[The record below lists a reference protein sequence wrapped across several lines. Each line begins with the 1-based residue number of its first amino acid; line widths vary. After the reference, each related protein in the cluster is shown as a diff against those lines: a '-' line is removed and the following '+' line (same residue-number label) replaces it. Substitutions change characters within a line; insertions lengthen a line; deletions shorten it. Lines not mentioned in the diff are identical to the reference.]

1 MDKNELQALAQKY
14 LEGTATPQ
22 EKALLNEWYD
32 VVQTGTPEIVNLQR
46 DETEVDVKQRMY
58 NNLNQQLFTP
68 QKQQNITGTIIKRL
82 SIWVGSAA
90 AVLALTFFAWSW
102 YVNHKTLAP
111 QSDGQIVNVP
121 YNRVMHLTLPD
132 SSRVW
137 LNAGSVFR
145 YPKKFI
151 GKTRTVE
158 LLEGRAFFD
167 VKHQTQHPFIV
178 KTKNLNIT
186 VLGTSFDVRSYQK
199 EGTTQVRVVTGKVGI
214 TVPNGIH
221 KDAIMLLPK
230 QQIILSNVS
239 SHLVTE
245 VAHDAKVSEWTKNN
259 FVFEQESLGNV
270 FKALEKEY
278 NTQISVENKKLLDER
293 ITIKLNNQHLD
304 TIMEILSYTKHFKYQ
319 MANDSTVIVK

>member
-14 LEGTATPQ
+14 LEGTATPE
-22 EKALLNEWYD
+22 EKQLLNDWYD
-32 VVQTGTPEIVNLQR
+32 ADNSDVSEIVDLQT
-46 DETEVDVKQRMY
+46 DETEADVKHRLY
-58 NNLNQQLFTP
+58 NNLRQQLFEP
-68 QKQQNITGTIIKRL
+68 QKPRQSVVKRL
-82 SIWVGSAA
+82 VIWAGSAA
-90 AVLALTFFAWSW
+90 AVLALTFFAWQW
-102 YVNHKTLAP
+102 YANNKIQPVPDK
-111 QSDGQIVNVP
+111 QIVSAP
-121 YNRVMHLTLPD
+121 YNRVIHLMLPD

-214 TVPNGIH
+214 TMPNGIH
-221 KDAIMLLPK
+221 KQAIMLLPT
-230 QQIILSNVS
+230 QQIILSNQTS
-239 SHLVTE
+239 QLVTGIAQE
-245 VAHDAKVSEWTKNN
+245 TKVSEWTKNN
-259 FVFEQESLGNV
+259 FVFHQEKLADV
-270 FKALEKEY
+270 FKLLEKEY
-278 NTQISVENKKLLDER
+278 HTQINVANKELLNER
-293 ITIKLNNQHLD
+293 ITIDLNNQHLD
-304 TIMEILSYTKHFKYQ
+304 TILETLSFTKHFKYQ

>member
-22 EKALLNEWYD
+22 EKQLLNEWYD
-32 VVQTGTPEIVNLQR
+32 VGNSGTLETVDLQA
-46 DETEVDVKQRMY
+46 DETEADVKQRLY
-58 NNLNQQLFTP
+58 NNLKQQLFEP
-68 QKQQNITGTIIKRL
+68 QEQRHRAGVVKRL
-82 SIWVGSAA
+82 VIWTASVA
-90 AVLALTFFAWSW
+90 AVLALTFFAWQW
-102 YVNHKTLAP
+102 YTNGKIQPV
-111 QSDGQIVNVP
+111 SDKQVVSAP
-121 YNRVMHLTLPD
+121 YNRVIHLMLPD

-186 VLGTSFDVRSYQK
+186 VLGTSFDVRSYRK

-221 KDAIMLLPK
+221 RQAIMLLPK
-230 QQIILSNVS
+230 QQIILSNQTNQ
-239 SHLVTE
+239 LVTGIAQE
-245 VAHDAKVSEWTKNN
+245 TKVSEWTKNN
-259 FVFEQESLGNV
+259 FVFEQEKLADV
-270 FKALEKEY
+270 FKLLEKEY
-278 NTQISVENKKLLDER
+278 HTQINVENKKLLNER

-304 TIMEILSYTKHFKYQ
+304 TILETLSFTKHFKYQ

>member
-14 LEGTATPQ
+14 LEGTATPE
-22 EKALLNEWYD
+22 EKQLLNEWYD
-32 VVQTGTPEIVNLQR
+32 AGNTGASEIVDLQA
-46 DETEVDVKQRMY
+46 DETEADVKQRLY
-58 NNLNQQLFTP
+58 NNLKQQLFEP
-68 QKQQNITGTIIKRL
+68 QKPQYSVVKRMV
-82 SIWVGSAA
+82 IWAGSAA
-90 AVLALTFFAWSW
+90 AALALTFFAWQW
-102 YVNHKTLAP
+102 YTNSKVLMP
-111 QSDGQIVNVP
+111 VSDKQIVNVP
-121 YNRVMHLTLPD
+121 YNRVIHLMLPD

-199 EGTTQVRVVTGKVGI
+199 EGTTKVRVVTGKVGI
-214 TVPNGIH
+214 TVPNGTG
-221 KDAIMLLPK
+221 KQAIFLLPK
-230 QQIILSNVS
+230 QQIILSNIT

-245 VAHDAKVSEWTKNN
+245 IAQETKVSEWTKNN
-259 FVFEQESLGNV
+259 FVFEQEKLADV
-270 FKALEKEY
+270 FKLLEKEY
-278 NTQISVENKKLLDER
+278 HTQINVENKKLLNER

-304 TIMEILSYTKHFKYQ
+304 TILETLSFTKHFKYQ

>member
-1 MDKNELQALAQKY
+1 MDKNELQILAQKY

-22 EKALLNEWYD
+22 EKQLLNEWYD
-32 VVQTGTPEIVNLQR
+32 AVNPGTTETVDLQA
-46 DETEVDVKQRMY
+46 DETEAGVKQRLY
-58 NNLNQQLFTP
+58 NNLKQQLFEP
-68 QKQQNITGTIIKRL
+68 QKPWHQAGMVRRMV
-82 SIWVGSAA
+82 IWASSAA

-102 YVNHKTLAP
+102 YTNSKIQPVADK
-111 QSDGQIVNVP
+111 QIVNVP
-121 YNRVMHLTLPD
+121 YNRVIHLMLPD

-167 VKHQTQHPFIV
+167 VKHQTEHPFIV

-214 TVPNGIH
+214 TVPNGVH
-221 KDAIMLLPK
+221 RQAIMLLPK
-230 QQIILSNVS
+230 QQITLSNQTS
-239 SHLVTE
+239 QLVTGIAQE
-245 VAHDAKVSEWTKNN
+245 TKVSEWTKNN
-259 FVFEQESLGNV
+259 FVFAQEKLADV
-270 FKALEKEY
+270 FKLLEKEY
-278 NTQISVENKKLLDER
+278 HTQINVENRKLLNER
-293 ITIKLNNQHLD
+293 ITITLNNQHLD
-304 TIMEILSYTKHFKYQ
+304 TILETLSFTKHFKYQ